1 MPRQDY
7 FRLHH
12 LDPQRK
18 LLGYACSFVT
28 YSPNI
33 QNVEALAQFVVNDE
47 LDQSCQLLVRL
58 HPNHYT
64 NVKRWSEERLQMQE
78 LVGKNPHLHL
88 VEPVPLGGELGYYSG
103 EDMHEKSSM
112 MAHSDVFITVY
123 STMVVEASIHEAPIV
138 SAVIDSNGGWPG
150 EYSLPLSKIGNW
162 PTHSRFRQSG
172 AGQVA
177 SSPAELKQIINLYLQ
192 NPTQDRQAQKTFV
205 KQECTFTDG
214 SSGRR
219 TGEYLL
225 SLVQ

>member
-1 MPRQDY
+1 MPRSEY
-7 FRLHH
+7 FRLHG

-33 QNVEALAQFVVNDE
+33 QNVEALAGLIAHNKLNQP
-47 LDQSCQLLVRL
+47 CQLLIRL
-58 HPNHYT
+58 HPNHYS
-64 NVKRWSEERLQMQE
+64 NVKRWSEERLQMQK
-78 LVGKNPHLHL
+78 LVESYPHVHL

-103 EDMHEKSSM
+103 EDMPEKSSM

-123 STMVVEASIHEAPIV
+123 STMVVEASIHETPII
-138 SAVIDSNGGWPG
+138 SAVIDSPTGWPG
-150 EYSLPLSKIGNW
+150 EYSLPLSKIGGW

-177 SSPAELKQIINLYLQ
+177 TNEAELRQAINLYLQ
-192 NPTQDRQAQKTFV
+192 EPSRDVAAQRDFV

-214 SSGRR
+214 SAGRR
-219 TGEYLL
+219 TGSYLL
-225 SLVQ
+225 SLI